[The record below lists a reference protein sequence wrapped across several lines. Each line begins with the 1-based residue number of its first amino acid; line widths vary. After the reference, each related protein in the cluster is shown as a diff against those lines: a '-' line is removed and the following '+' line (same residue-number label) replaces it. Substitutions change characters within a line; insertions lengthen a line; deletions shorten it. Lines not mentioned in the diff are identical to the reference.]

1 MAERKSFN
9 NFFNKVRGFFDEPVK
24 EIEKPYTPVNNIQ
37 KRIKKK
43 SINRRG
49 FKAQTRDLIILG
61 RPKYYKHL

>member
-43 SINRRG
+43 AMNHRA
-49 FKAQTRDLIILG
+49 FKAMTRPLIIHG